1 MQVCACHH
9 RGTIHNTESDLYFF
23 NISGKVAEGE
33 AASSAQEAA
42 VSKRKVSGKS
52 QAAAE
57 SGAPSQYSHW
67 LMKSE
72 PESRFENGVDV
83 KVQSSVLPSSLPPVV
98 YTLGGL
104 LSSDSFA
111 SLPQF
116 GIEDLKALPDQTGC
130 WDGVRNYQV
139 KS

>member
-9 RGTIHNTESDLYFF
+9 RGTIIHNTESDLYFF
-23 NISGKVAEGE
+23 NISGKAAAGE

-42 VSKRKVSGKS
+42 VGKRKVSGKS

-57 SGAPSQYSHW
+57 SGTPSQYSHW

-83 KVQSSVLPSSLPPVV
+83 KVQSSVALVAAACCLHSGWAAVV
-98 YTLGGL
+98 
-104 LSSDSFA
+104 
-111 SLPQF
+111 
-116 GIEDLKALPDQTGC
+116 
-130 WDGVRNYQV
+130 
-139 KS
+139 